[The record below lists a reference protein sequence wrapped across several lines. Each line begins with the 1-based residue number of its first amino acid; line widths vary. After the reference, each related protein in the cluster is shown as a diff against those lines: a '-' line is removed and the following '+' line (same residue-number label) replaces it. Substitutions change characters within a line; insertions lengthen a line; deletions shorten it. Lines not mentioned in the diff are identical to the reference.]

1 MSKRGT
7 NLQGKVIKI
16 FSDFYYVKTNAGIIE
31 CKLREVLKKSGIQ
44 ILVGDNVEIENLQTA
59 SEQAAICKLEA
70 RKNSLL
76 RPSVANVDQII
87 LVISMKHPKTP
98 LSNIDRYLAQAKYFN
113 VKAVI
118 CANKSDLADEKEKS
132 ELVNIYKTLG
142 YEIVF
147 TSAIE
152 KTGIKELLSYL
163 DGKISLFCGASG
175 VGKTSL
181 CNAINKD
188 IVFKTGEVSKNTRG
202 THTTRHCEII
212 SVADGEKTF
221 DIVDTPGFSLLKF
234 DYIEPQRVKEFFP
247 EIAEQAKGCKFS
259 DCLHENETGC
269 NVVSN
274 LEKIAPSRY
283 ESYLSILE
291 EAKDY
296 KKRIQNQGKKT
307 EEKSKN
313 INDKFVPKISAKKR
327 SFSRKKAKQL
337 LSIEVYDE

>member
-1 MSKRGT
+1 M
-7 NLQGKVIKI
+7 QGKVIKI
-16 FSDFYYVKTNAGIIE
+16 FSDFYYVKTNNGIIE

-44 ILVGDNVEIENLQTA
+44 ILVGDNVEIEDLQTT
-59 SEQAAICKLEA
+59 SEQAAICRLET

-76 RPSVANVDQII
+76 RPSVANIDQII

-98 LSNIDRYLAQAKYFN
+98 LTNIDRYLAQAKYFN

-118 CANKSDLADEKEKS
+118 CANKSDLADEKEKA
-132 ELVNIYKTLG
+132 ELINIYKPLG

-152 KTGIKELLSYL
+152 KTGILELVSYL
-163 DGKISLFCGASG
+163 GGKISLLCGASG

-188 IVFKTGEVSKNTRG
+188 ITLKTREVSKNTRG

-212 SVADGEKTF
+212 PVSAGEKSF

-234 DYIEPQRVKEFFP
+234 DYIEPQLVKEFFP
-247 EIAEQAKGCKFS
+247 EIAEFAKGCKFS
-259 DCLHENETGC
+259 DCLHENEADC
-269 NVVSN
+269 NVIYN
-274 LEKIAPSRY
+274 LDKIAPTRY

-296 KKRIQNQGKKT
+296 KKRVQNQGRKT

-337 LSIEVYDE
+337 LNIEVDDE